1 MDGLEAHFKN
11 QNSFYKIVQQTQR
24 VVAGAFPA
32 VEPTCIVAPVAAV
45 RRFSLQESRN
55 KFPYGNYKSNFTRD
69 FVTISMIDKN
79 EDHLNDKQHVSF
91 RNNIKL
97 KLKFF
102 VLNFIN

>member
-45 RRFSLQESRN
+45 RRFSLQKSQN
-55 KFPYGNYKSNFTRD
+55 KFP
-69 FVTISMIDKN
+69 
-79 EDHLNDKQHVSF
+79 
-91 RNNIKL
+91 
-97 KLKFF
+97 
-102 VLNFIN
+102 